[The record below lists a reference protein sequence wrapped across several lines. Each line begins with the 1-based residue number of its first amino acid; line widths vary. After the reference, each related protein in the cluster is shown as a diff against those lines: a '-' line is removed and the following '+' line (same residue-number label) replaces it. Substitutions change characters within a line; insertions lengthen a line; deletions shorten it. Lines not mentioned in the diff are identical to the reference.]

1 MKGKTSLL
9 ALLFALGNICAMIAL
24 YCLTGCNQNEKPVTP
39 QGGGESSQ
47 EEQTLKLL
55 SKYLNI
61 PEGACEA
68 SWAFYNAPASENPKD
83 EPRVIV
89 PGPKDWGMI
98 VLISFQPEE
107 FAKLLEHCPK
117 NEGGGTMVLAENL
130 LNEKLIT
137 ALSSIVSY
145 DEEKG
150 VYVVNSPEAY
160 KPVPFYKSPLLTGVL
175 IPLRNSNQVFIRVQ
189 TT

>member
-1 MKGKTSLL
+1 MKRKTSLL
-9 ALLFALGNICAMIAL
+9 TLLFALGNICAMIAL
-24 YCLTGCNQNEKPVTP
+24 YCLTGCDQDEKPVTP

-47 EEQTLKLL
+47 EEQSLKLL

-61 PEGACEA
+61 PEGAYEA
-68 SWAFYNAPASENPKD
+68 SWAFYDAATGENPKD

-98 VLISFQPEE
+98 VLISFWPEE
-107 FAKLLEHCPK
+107 FTKLLEHCPK
-117 NEGGGTMVLAENL
+117 NEGGTTMVLSKNL

-137 ALSSIVSY
+137 ALSSIISY

-150 VYVVNSPEAY
+150 VYIINSPEAY
-160 KPVPFYKSPLLTGVL
+160 EPVSFYKSPLLIGEL
-175 IPLRNSNQVFIRVQ
+175 IPLRNSNQVFIMVQ
-189 TT
+189 AS